1 MTAMEIARQFV
12 QYKEKEKAQQA
23 YGLAIQQGGLT
34 PEDELEAASYLFFS
48 QGDYKIA
55 YTCFV
60 SLYNRGLFQ
69 QELIELMTQAFYE
82 PNVEGQRR
90 RYAMNCKKL
99 TKYPYIF
106 HKEFPEF
113 EELPLRFFPFDDSGY
128 LPFQKKDK
136 TFLTFFNPSYPVI
149 DRYFFKDLEK
159 PIFADDVYSQ
169 YQLEYLNDNVR
180 QSEAIGRENHIYLY
194 YSDWMTFCSY
204 LQCLDFTKILEQEK
218 VVILIEEER
227 DQYPIDFKERFGI
240 DYSQYSPKPIHIRE
254 VNRIIWHT
262 QLSAHNGG
270 DFFNEIFFEHPN
282 LLIFDSIME
291 YHIRKVVSEYK
302 KNWRKGKAFDT
313 EIHRQLA
320 QISHPTEKDFVVAF
334 YLEQSGS
341 DKYLDQASRISPAL
355 FFQPHF
361 HSMDC
366 QLQYWEQNNA
376 CMIESNQLKSAQS
389 LPFFRQFKYFKT
401 FTPVRRP
408 TTSHAA
414 TIRYMEKQTHNPEKP
429 ALVPDALTDKIINRH
444 YLIDPQDPRYIDSVV
459 VRFEDGKMN
468 PKATFTAL
476 AEFLDIPYSH
486 TMTYCTTA
494 NGINQA
500 AVKEN
505 AAGFELST
513 VYNTYDEFSNNA
525 ERAFLEYFMRDVYE
539 QYGYD
544 FQYYTGEPVD
554 DEWVEE
560 KIRNFTCLD
569 ALINSSL
576 EQCIRHSFQ
585 KKNFDESGT
594 DQFVKQKIAEESEKR
609 RINRRKV
616 AHILMHGLHFINKN
630 SQPLQ
635 MMKRLELDPALL
647 EQPLYH

>member
-48 QGDYKIA
+48 QGVYKIA

-270 DFFNEIFFEHPN
+270 DFFNEIFFGHPN
-282 LLIFDSIME
+282 LLAFDSVME
-291 YHIRKVVSEYK
+291 HHIRKVVSEYK
-302 KNWRKGKAFDT
+302 KNWRKGKALDT
-313 EIHRQLA
+313 EIHPQLA
-320 QISHPTEKDFVVAF
+320 QISHPTEKVFLVAL

-341 DKYLDQASRISPAL
+341 AKYLDQSSRISPAL

-361 HSMDC
+361 YNMDC
-366 QLQYWEQNNA
+366 KLQYWEKNGA
-376 CMIESNQLKSAQS
+376 CMIESNQLKAAQS
-389 LPFFRQFKYFKT
+389 FPFFRQFKYFKT
-401 FTPVRRP
+401 FTPLRRP

-414 TIRYMEKQTHNPEKP
+414 TVRFMERQTHDPEKP

-444 YLIDPQDPRYIDSVV
+444 YMTDPQDPRYIDSIL
-459 VRFEDGKMN
+459 VRFEDGKLN
-468 PKATFTAL
+468 PTATFTAL
-476 AEFLDIPYSH
+476 AEFLDLPYTES
-486 TMTYCTTA
+486 MTYCTTA
-494 NGINQA
+494 NGINKPA
-500 AVKEN
+500 AEEN

-513 VYNTYDEFSNNA
+513 VYRTYDEFANDA

-539 QYGYD
+539 AYGYD
-544 FQYYTGEPVD
+544 FQYYKGETVD

-560 KIRNFTCLD
+560 EIKNFTCLD
-569 ALINSSL
+569 TLIDQSL
-576 EQCIRHSFQ
+576 EQCVRYSFRESS
-585 KKNFDESGT
+585 FDESSM
-594 DQFVKQKIAEESEKR
+594 DQFVEKKVKEEAEKR
-609 RINRRKV
+609 MANRRNT

-630 SQPLQ
+630 GQPLQ
-635 MMKRLELDPALL
+635 MMPLLKLNPDLL
-647 EQPLYH
+647 EKPLYR